1 MKRVKRLIRQ
11 KQPKNNSL
19 KLSRF
24 VLSKKINAKIKKEA
38 RAKKISYSKLLNE
51 ILDNFFNETSKNNI
65 FFNPFF

>member
-24 VLSKKINAKIKKEA
+24 VLSKKINAKIKKKLELRKLA
-38 RAKKISYSKLLNE
+38 IQSYLMK
-51 ILDNFFNETSKNNI
+51 F
-65 FFNPFF
+65 